1 MLLKDLY
8 NNHKIMSEI
17 VILATG
23 YKQLLNKSI
32 FNLALYIMN
41 GRKHSFGVS
50 DPNLSLSA
58 IRANKIISVI
68 KNKEGK

>member
-1 MLLKDLY
+1 
-8 NNHKIMSEI
+8 MSEI

-23 YKQLLNKSI
+23 YNKQLLNKSI

-41 GRKHSFGVS
+41 GRKHSFGVA

-58 IRANKIISVI
+58 IRAKKLYPQLKKIKGS
-68 KNKEGK
+68 K

>member
-1 MLLKDLY
+1 
-8 NNHKIMSEI
+8 MSEI
-17 VILATG
+17 VIFATG
-23 YKQLLNKSI
+23 YNKQLLNKSI

-41 GRKHSFGVS
+41 GRKHSFGVA

>member
-1 MLLKDLY
+1 
-8 NNHKIMSEI
+8 MSEM

-41 GRKHSFGVS
+41 GRKYSFGVA